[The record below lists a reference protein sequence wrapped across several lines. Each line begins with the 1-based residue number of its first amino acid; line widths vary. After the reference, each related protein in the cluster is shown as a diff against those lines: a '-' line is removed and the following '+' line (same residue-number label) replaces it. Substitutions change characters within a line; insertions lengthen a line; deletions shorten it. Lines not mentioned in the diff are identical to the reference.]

1 MVTEMQIARTGMAR
15 KPVECASTLAHRTFL
30 SKHTHLRQPNGRYVS
45 AAIYAL
51 NEHPKGQKELDPLGE
66 RRSGNL
72 RWGDEGRLSSARL
85 VFLANT
91 QPV

>member
-1 MVTEMQIARTGMAR
+1 MQNARTDMAR

-30 SKHTHLRQPNGRYVS
+30 SKHTHLRQSNGRYVS
-45 AAIYAL
+45 AAIYTL
-51 NEHPKGQKELDPLGE
+51 NEHPMGQKELDLFSG
-66 RRSGNL
+66 RRPGNL
-72 RWGDEGRLSSARL
+72 KWGNEGRLSSVRL